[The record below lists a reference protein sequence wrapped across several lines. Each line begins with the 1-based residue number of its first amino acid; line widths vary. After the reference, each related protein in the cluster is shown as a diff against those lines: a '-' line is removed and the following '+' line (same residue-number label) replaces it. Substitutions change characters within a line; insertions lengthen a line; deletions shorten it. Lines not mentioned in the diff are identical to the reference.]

1 MIYPTGFMTVAV
13 CLLVSRKTVTAHS
26 RNMVNPVYCPGG
38 SVRPKNI
45 GPGTSGGLM
54 NAGKFE

>member
-1 MIYPTGFMTVAV
+1 MMYPARFVTVAV
-13 CLLVSRKTVTAHS
+13 CLLVSQKTVTAHS
-26 RNMVNPVYCPGG
+26 RNMVNPVYCPG
-38 SVRPKNI
+38 SLVRPKNL